1 MSTHLSIFF
10 SATSVDMEHIFSRGH
25 LVLSHV
31 HNQLLSQSTRALQC
45 LGLWSLQDLV
55 KDSDVLA
62 ITTLEEVEGDED
74 IELEDGWDHIFV
86 N

>member
-1 MSTHLSIFF
+1 
-10 SATSVDMEHIFSRGH
+10 VEHIFSCGR

-31 HNQLLSQSTRALQC
+31 CNQLSSQSTRALLC

-55 KDSDVLA
+55 VDSDVLA
-62 ITTLEEVEGDED
+62 ITALKEVEGDKNV
-74 IELEDGWDHIFV
+74 ELEDGWDHIFV

>member
-1 MSTHLSIFF
+1 
-10 SATSVDMEHIFSRGH
+10 MEHIFSCGR

-31 HNQLLSQSTRALQC
+31 RNQLSSQSTWALLC
-45 LGLWSLQDLV
+45 LGSWSLQDLV
-55 KDSDVLA
+55 VDSDVLA
-62 ITTLEEVEGDED
+62 ITTLKEVEGDKD